1 MMKKQN
7 RRSPGT
13 ILSCCLF
20 LTLTVTFFSPMEVV
34 LMNAGEFNFPF
45 ENVWWFQ
52 LGIALAAGLLLS
64 LVLLA
69 LPPRAGRIAA
79 AVPLGLGLA
88 AYVQAMFLNGA
99 MVSLTG
105 ARMKLTDGERTGNLV
120 IWALIL
126 LAVLIG
132 TVLLQRKN
140 RKRTDLVMRGLS
152 LALIAVQSAAMVS
165 QALTGGTPEKK
176 PEQYLSVEGEFELAR
191 DTNVIEFVLDTADG
205 TFVRRM
211 LELFPELSDSLAGWV
226 YYPNATSTHSR
237 TYPSIPY
244 MLTGEICH
252 MDVPVSDY
260 VDRAFENSGFLKGL
274 YEKGTDIRIFTWDPA
289 LVSASAGDYIANSSG
304 YKYSRFENLNLP
316 KLEENLMHIA
326 LYKSLPYQ
334 FKNSFQYNIVLINY
348 NSFRMSEAFNRDFS
362 YMDPSFRNDLMIYDP
377 MTVTDGY
384 SRAYR
389 FYHLFGT
396 HPGADWDENLEGAE
410 DAEEAAWDLDFR
422 ARALRGSFR
431 MIEEYIGCMKEL
443 GLYDRAT
450 IIVTADHGISD
461 DEDMVTNLDR
471 KTVSCPIM
479 MVKYAQCDQSRPM
492 QVDSSPVAHE
502 DIFATVE
509 EALGAPVSGTGSGRA
524 LNEYTKDEPRDRF
537 YYHSAFR
544 SDEEGEIALRE
555 YLIDGD
561 AEELSNWHI
570 TGNWWPVLYSENTVS
585 DEKFEELPEAKGN

>member
-176 PEQYLSVEGEFELAR
+176 KE
-191 DTNVIEFVLDTADG
+191 AD
-205 TFVRRM
+205 VR
-211 LELFPELSDSLAGWV
+211 
-226 YYPNATSTHSR
+226 
-237 TYPSIPY
+237 
-244 MLTGEICH
+244 
-252 MDVPVSDY
+252 
-260 VDRAFENSGFLKGL
+260 
-274 YEKGTDIRIFTWDPA
+274 
-289 LVSASAGDYIANSSG
+289 
-304 YKYSRFENLNLP
+304 
-316 KLEENLMHIA
+316 
-326 LYKSLPYQ
+326 
-334 FKNSFQYNIVLINY
+334 
-348 NSFRMSEAFNRDFS
+348 
-362 YMDPSFRNDLMIYDP
+362 
-377 MTVTDGY
+377 
-384 SRAYR
+384 
-389 FYHLFGT
+389 
-396 HPGADWDENLEGAE
+396 
-410 DAEEAAWDLDFR
+410 
-422 ARALRGSFR
+422 
-431 MIEEYIGCMKEL
+431 
-443 GLYDRAT
+443 
-450 IIVTADHGISD
+450 
-461 DEDMVTNLDR
+461 
-471 KTVSCPIM
+471 
-479 MVKYAQCDQSRPM
+479 
-492 QVDSSPVAHE
+492 
-502 DIFATVE
+502 
-509 EALGAPVSGTGSGRA
+509 
-524 LNEYTKDEPRDRF
+524 
-537 YYHSAFR
+537 
-544 SDEEGEIALRE
+544 
-555 YLIDGD
+555 
-561 AEELSNWHI
+561 
-570 TGNWWPVLYSENTVS
+570 
-585 DEKFEELPEAKGN
+585 